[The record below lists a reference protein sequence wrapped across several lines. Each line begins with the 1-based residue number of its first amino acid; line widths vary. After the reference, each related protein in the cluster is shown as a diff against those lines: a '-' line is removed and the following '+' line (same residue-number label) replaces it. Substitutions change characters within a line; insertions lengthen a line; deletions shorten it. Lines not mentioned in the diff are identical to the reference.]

1 MKKKTVK
8 TSDGSLTLFD
18 EVYHESF
25 HSNHGALQEA
35 MHVFIREGLFYR
47 ADDIDE
53 LSILEVGFGTGL
65 NALLT
70 LSHAEKL
77 KKQIHYQAIEAH
89 PLEWSLVKSLDY
101 ESLTGVQSRIFQLMH
116 TCDWGRSIEINSWFN
131 LKKLHTKLQDFSA
144 TNAFDLIYFDAF
156 SPTHQPEL
164 WTEDIFKKMYK
175 ALKPSGVLVTY
186 CAKGSVKRAIKFVG
200 FELYSLPGPPG
211 KREMTRAVK
220 LAV

>member
-1 MKKKTVK
+1 MSTKTRINTIV
-8 TSDGSLTLFD
+8 L
-18 EVYHESF
+18 YHG
-25 HSNHGALQEA
+25 H
-35 MHVFIREGLFYR
+35 
-47 ADDIDE
+47 DIDE

-65 NALLT
+65 NALLI

-101 ESLTGVQSRIFQLMH
+101 ETLSGVQSRIFQHMH

-144 TNAFDLIYFDAF
+144 TNTFDLIYFDAF

-164 WTEDIFKKMYK
+164 WTEDTFNEMYK

-186 CAKGSVKRAIKFVG
+186 CAKGSVKRAIKSVG

-220 LAV
+220 LAE